1 MQESCTSQ
9 HPVWDHSVAPHAHR
23 KTCVLS
29 DFCSHCGKNL
39 YSPFCIQAPLLLLC
53 FLGEVQA
60 KRRTKKGVRSAKTY
74 NFSWLVH
81 AKTHRVFPPLFWK
94 VCYVRQAV
102 SAQRC
107 CMGHRAAL
115 CSWRLEKRLPWQH
128 PRQRWGCQAGSGH
141 FAAPLLPEGAGS
153 CRLCHVS
160 QTISHVPLSLVL
172 SGCQVWILVG
182 VRSGSFAKLGFAW
195 GAAGLCSG
203 HRWAEIFSVLPLLLT
218 SVVASYPWLLQG
230 FIGRRT
236 ARD

>member
-9 HPVWDHSVAPHAHR
+9 HSVQGHSVAPRAHR
-23 KTCVLS
+23 KISVLS
-29 DFCSHCGKNL
+29 DFCSCCGKNL

-60 KRRTKKGVRSAKTY
+60 KRRRKKGIRSAKTY

-107 CMGHRAAL
+107 CTGHRAAL
-115 CSWRLEKRLPWQH
+115 CSWTLEKRVPWEQ
-128 PRQRWGCQAGSGH
+128 PRQRWGRQASSGR
-141 FAAPLLPEGAGS
+141 FAAPSLPWAPPS
-153 CRLCHVS
+153 HKPSHVS
-160 QTISHVPLSLVL
+160 
-172 SGCQVWILVG
+172 SGACPFWLPSVERWILVG
-182 VRSGSFAKLGFAW
+182 VRRGSFAKLGFAW

-203 HRWAEIFSVLPLLLT
+203 HRWAGVFSVLLLLLT
-218 SVVASYPWLLQG
+218 SVIASYPWLLQG
-230 FIGRRT
+230 FIARRT